1 MTEPRMRKLKNVTD
15 EQLHLLANSQWYTP
29 RPCRMAVVPV
39 RITTALLTSVRSRGI
54 PVSKFLRE
62 AGEQALETLSTEAQ
76 K

>member
-1 MTEPRMRKLKNVTD
+1 MTEPRVRKLKNITD
-15 EQLHLLANSQWYTP
+15 EHLRLLANSQWHAP

-39 RITTALLTSVRSRGI
+39 RITTALLASVRSRGI

-62 AGEQALETLSTEAQ
+62 AGEQALKTISTEAR